1 MNIKDIDRR
10 TLISI
15 KLEVQEVPSIS
26 VMLIL
31 HIKLFGTQFNLI
43 YKQDF

>member
-1 MNIKDIDRR
+1 MNIKDIDRT
-10 TLISI
+10 TLFSI
-15 KLEVQEVPSIS
+15 KLGVQEVPSIS

>member
-1 MNIKDIDRR
+1 MNIKDVDRR
-10 TLISI
+10 TLVSI
-15 KLEVQEVPSIS
+15 LEVQEVPSIS
-26 VMLIL
+26 IMLIL